1 MRRRVLE
8 ERDLPVL
15 REIYDKLPYKFTAD
29 PEKPEAGGFPDF
41 LSEEYV
47 AADVVVDADDRPLMV
62 VGAKRVVEM
71 VMICDPSRHVLIRLQ
86 GIALLHDWMRILL
99 RSLGYREASSF
110 IPPEIEKTHGR
121 TMERRF
127 GWQRAWKGYRVT

>member
-1 MRRRVLE
+1 MRNRPLE

-15 REIYDKLPYKFTAD
+15 QAIYDRLPYRFD
-29 PEKPEAGGFPDF
+29 DGFPDF
-41 LSEEYV
+41 LSEEYE
-47 AADVVVDADDRPLMV
+47 AAEVVVDTDDRPLMV
-62 VGAKRVVEM
+62 VGAKRAVEM
-71 VMICDPSRHVLIRLQ
+71 VMICDPSRPVLVRIH
-86 GIALLHDWMRILL
+86 GIAMLHAAL
-99 RSLGYREASSF
+99 RKMLRALGYREASSF